1 MVSAGQ
7 LGHHAAKG
15 LVHLD
20 LAVQSVSQQSWRTRA
35 TGVDQ
40 GHTRFIARGFNA

>member
-1 MVSAGQ
+1 VIATRQ
-7 LGHHAAKG
+7 LGHHTTKG

-20 LAVQSVSQQSWRTRA
+20 LAVQGVTEQTRRARA

-40 GHTRFIARGFNA
+40 GHARFVTRGFNA